1 MLDTALADSD
11 ISRAIARDIIPVIA
25 IAGGLLFAA
34 TIVFLNVV
42 KSVSVNRAREATK
55 REVAAYVAEGSIN
68 PDDAV
73 RMLVAGT
80 GNEAR
85 EIIAKRAAD
94 GVISPKKADQL
105 IQSLDNSDPARA

>member
-1 MLDTALADSD
+1 MLDTTLADTELT
-11 ISRAIARDIIPVIA
+11 RAIARDIIPVIA
-25 IAGGLLFAA
+25 IVGGMLFAA
-34 TIVFLNVV
+34 TVIFLNVV
-42 KSVSVNRAREATK
+42 KSISVNRARETTK

-68 PDDAV
+68 PEDAV

-80 GNEAR
+80 GSEAR

>member
-1 MLDTALADSD
+1 MLDTTLADTELT
-11 ISRAIARDIIPVIA
+11 RAISRDIIPVIA
-25 IAGGLLFAA
+25 IGGGLLFAGS
-34 TIVFLNVV
+34 IVFMNVV
-42 KSVSVNRAREATK
+42 KSIAVNRSREATK

-80 GNEAR
+80 GSEAR

>member
-1 MLDTALADSD
+1 MLDTLLAETDL
-11 ISRAIARDIIPVIA
+11 SRAIARDIVPVIA
-25 IAGGLLFAA
+25 IGGGLLFAGS
-34 TIVFLNVV
+34 IVFMTVV
-42 KSVSVNRAREATK
+42 KSISVNKAREATQ

-73 RMLVAGT
+73 RMLTAGT
-80 GNEAR
+80 GSEAR

-94 GVISPKKADQL
+94 GIISPKKADQL

>member
-1 MLDTALADSD
+1 MLDTLLAETDL
-11 ISRAIARDIIPVIA
+11 SRAIARDIVPVIA
-25 IAGGLLFAA
+25 IGGGLLFAGS
-34 TIVFLNVV
+34 IVFMNVV
-42 KSVSVNRAREATK
+42 KSISVNKAREATK

-73 RMLVAGT
+73 RMLTAGT
-80 GNEAR
+80 GSEAR

-94 GVISPKKADQL
+94 GIISPKKADQL